1 MPPTPSNRYE
11 LLDKIAKGGMAEVY
25 RARRLGTRDYN
36 SLVAVK
42 RILPERAED
51 TNFVEMLID
60 EARITSQLRHPNI
73 AQLYELACDESG
85 YFIVMELLL
94 GPNFAALIDKLK
106 VQGRHLPQACAVE
119 VAIQMLK
126 ALDYAHNKRDAN
138 GRPLNLVHRDISPD
152 NLLLGPNGE
161 VKLIDFGVAKAKDR
175 LADKTKAGMIK
186 GKFSYLAPERLR
198 SSASDPRSDLFS
210 AALVLWEALAGRI
223 RFDAEDDR
231 ELIEQIEENRSP
243 SFREM
248 DIEIAPQLETIL
260 DRALRTRPDERYQSA
275 AEFLNVLERYQ
286 RRFNPGDN
294 VARLG
299 KLVSSSFKEEL
310 RWLEDARRKFE
321 SGRLH
326 PLGIVGGGIIEER
339 FQLSKRLTSTQKPT
353 QHQLK
358 VPSARRSA
366 PALLDTQRRIETN
379 IFADHGIELLEG
391 DFEEFD
397 RLAVRPSEPSLPA
410 LPLAAPDNIP
420 KTELSPPPAPEPARV
435 RRPASPIPAP
445 RPEFH
450 EDIHDELHDE
460 THPEGRR
467 PKKAPHQQPLCV
479 PASEQKTRTRVFDFG
494 GSPDGHGRRLDIRLL
509 VILAGA
515 IVGGFLLFTLLLG
528 GKGEV
533 PTLPTPPTLPTA
545 TTPPPPAP
553 ATPTPVA
560 TQPAPPAS
568 PASPATAAQPA
579 PATPPPP
586 VAAQPDAA
594 PPPAMPA
601 PTASPATAAPSA
613 EERPKPAKKKK
624 TKKRKA
630 KKRAAKKKKTTRK
643 KAAPRPAPVQAAEDD
658 DFFESDDLSDD
669 EFFESDDLT
678 EDDDSFDDAE
688 DDEPQSAHSA
698 ADEAFED
705 F

>member
-25 RARRLGTRDYN
+25 RARRLGTRDYD

-198 SSASDPRSDLFS
+198 SSASDSRSDLFS

-294 VARLG
+294 TARLG

-358 VPSARRSA
+358 VPTARRNA

-397 RLAVRPSEPSLPA
+397 RLSARPSEPSIPA
-410 LPLAAPDNIP
+410 LPLAAPDNVP
-420 KTELSPPPAPEPARV
+420 KTELSPPPAPEPPRA
-435 RRPASPIPAP
+435 RRPASPGPTPRSEAR

-450 EDIHDELHDE
+450 EDNHDE
-460 THPEGRR
+460 THPEVLR
-467 PKKAPHQQPLCV
+467 PKKASHKQPPLSV
-479 PASEQKTRTRVFDFG
+479 PASEQKTKTRAFDFG
-494 GSPDGHGRRLDIRLL
+494 GADGNGRRLDIRLL
-509 VILAGA
+509 VILVGA
-515 IVGGFLLFTLLLG
+515 IAGGFILFTLLLG
-528 GKGEV
+528 GQRET
-533 PTLPTPPTLPTA
+533 PALPTPPTLPTA
-545 TTPPPPAP
+545 TPTPPPPSTGAPQTPASNAP
-553 ATPTPVA
+553 AAQSAPAMPSAPTPAVAQPETA
-560 TQPAPPAS
+560 TQPSTGTPQPPAS
-568 PASPATAAQPA
+568 GTPAAKP
-579 PATPPPP
+579 
-586 VAAQPDAA
+586 
-594 PPPAMPA
+594 
-601 PTASPATAAPSA
+601 A

-624 TKKRKA
+624 PKKRKA
-630 KKRAAKKKKTTRK
+630 KKKAVKKKKTTRK
-643 KAAPRPAPVQAAEDD
+643 KAQPRPAPVQAAEDD

-669 EFFESDDLT
+669 EFFESDDLS
-678 EDDDSFDDAE
+678 EDAESFDEAE
-688 DDEPQSAHSA
+688 DDEPQSAQSA